1 MDFREPYGSVSLYIN
16 LNETSENEA
25 LYRIQ
30 KLKEETQAWYLN
42 GAKDRV
48 KMLMTKA
55 EFNRLNEKISYA
67 PVSDDIIW
75 KGIYNAAMRDIYGSV
90 CDFLSDGFFF
100 VHSKGL
106 ALVLAKMDN
115 GMWYSLNV
123 YGLGAE
129 RAYRNNDGSLIMVT
143 NRYGK
148 GSVFRYDAENDTFK
162 REMPYNDA

>member
-1 MDFREPYGSVSLYIN
+1 
-16 LNETSENEA
+16 
-25 LYRIQ
+25 
-30 KLKEETQAWYLN
+30 
-42 GAKDRV
+42 
-48 KMLMTKA
+48 
-55 EFNRLNEKISYA
+55 
-67 PVSDDIIW
+67 
-75 KGIYNAAMRDIYGSV
+75 MRDIYDGV

-123 YGLGAE
+123 YGLGAG

-148 GSVFRYDAENDTFK
+148 GSVFRYDEENDTFK
-162 REMPYNDA
+162 REIPYNDA